1 VRRAF
6 LDSSTIIFGLEFKES
21 NSAIVLDLLFDK
33 QFEGFASEKVLEEVR
48 RYFSKRRS
56 KNYAYLVV
64 KMLKNNLKII
74 LRSEI
79 AESIEE
85 WKGKIKEKDLE
96 HIAAVKKRE
105 IKVLVAYDQDFK
117 AFAEY
122 STPREF
128 VESMGLKPYDT
139 PF

>member
-1 VRRAF
+1 MRVF

-33 QFEGFASEKVLEEVR
+33 RFEGFTSEKVLEEVR
-48 RYFSKRRS
+48 RYFSRRRG

-79 AESIEE
+79 KESIRK

-96 HIAAVKKRE
+96 HLAVVKGQGIE
-105 IKVLVAYDQDFK
+105 ILVAYDQDFQP
-117 AFAEY
+117 FGEY
-122 STPREF
+122 MTPKQF
-128 VESMGLKPYDT
+128 VESMGLT
-139 PF
+139 PFETDF